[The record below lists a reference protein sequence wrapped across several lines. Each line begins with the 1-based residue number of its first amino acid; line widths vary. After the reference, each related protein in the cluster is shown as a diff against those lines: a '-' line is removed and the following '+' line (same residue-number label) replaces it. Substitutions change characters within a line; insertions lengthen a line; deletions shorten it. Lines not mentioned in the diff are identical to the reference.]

1 MKTIIAGS
9 RDIKDPIKAV
19 EQAVRESGFFPDM
32 TEVVSGTARDVDQA
46 GESYARV
53 YGLPIKR
60 FPADWKAF
68 GKSAGFIRNRLMAE
82 YADAGREIADSMT
95 SLLALALVIYPHRNE
110 TGESS

>member
-32 TEVVSGTARDVDQA
+32 TEIVSGTA
-46 GESYARV
+46 ARV

-82 YADAGREIADSMT
+82 YADALIAVWDGQSRGTQHMIAT
-95 SLLALALVIYPHRNE
+95 AKAVGIKVYVHYVKE
-110 TGESS
+110 GESGE